1 MSRRSR
7 LALISGGAV
16 LGLICVLAVTAVFV
30 LHSAWFREQVRERIV
45 SEAEKATGGRVEIG
59 SFDFAWNTMTARVN
73 GLVIHGTEPAG
84 SPPLL
89 RVRSI
94 TLVLKIISMLK
105 RTVDVQSIAVDQPQ
119 AHLIVS
125 PDGTT
130 NVPAPRAPR
139 ASGKSPVET
148 ILDLAVGRFTVQSGA
163 FEVNSQ
169 RTPWSAAGE
178 NLRAQVDFN
187 ALRPSYR
194 GEISIQPL
202 HLKISNNLPVDVG
215 AAVSLTIEKNKA
227 TIARALLDTGRSRA
241 ELSGAVQNFSSPQW
255 SFQYNVRLSLDELL
269 RTLRFHPRPQGTV
282 LIGGNA
288 SFRDFGHYVLA
299 GNLRMGPLAFG
310 QGALQVRDVR
320 GESAFR
326 MDPEKMDFSGIR
338 LSAPEG
344 DFTGRARVEKL
355 DRFRLEGDLQHFDLR
370 RVAQFFTPQRLPWD
384 GILSG
389 AVEMNGL
396 VSDLYRGRFDA
407 RGRLAISPAP
417 GSASIEGLI
426 DASYN
431 GQRETVDLGNSFL
444 QLPATRLDFTGTLGR
459 QLHVH
464 LRSTNLDDLL
474 PALALASPGSP
485 QAMPVK
491 LQNGVAVFDGAV
503 TGNLST
509 PQLAGHVAV
518 TNALYAQEKIDMLN
532 ADIAAQKSELRVQ
545 NATLT
550 RGSMHGQLS
559 ATVGLR
565 DWKLYD
571 AGALTATASVRGADV
586 QDVLAL
592 VGRQGLPAT
601 GTLSASAQLTGAVGT
616 PLIKAD
622 VSAAMGSVYSEPF
635 DRFAAHVDYRN
646 RLVTVANV
654 QLKAGSR
661 ELKGSATYTHAA
673 GDFESGR
680 VIFQVASNR
689 MLLNEFQ
696 FVRENRTSVAGSAQ
710 LTAKGSVEVKRTAGT
725 VALQVT
731 ELSAEVNGQ
740 DLQVDQKAVG
750 TVHLTANTQGS
761 TLAAHLESEIA
772 SSKIRADG
780 QWGLTEGYPG
790 SAQLTF
796 TKLDLG
802 TLESWL
808 ARPTHDVPV
817 TGSLEGKLTIAGPA
831 LQPEAWTAALEIPRL
846 EISPVQHGLTPVP
859 PEAILKNA
867 EPVRLT
873 LKNAVV
879 QVETAHLTGP
889 ATNVTLAGNIAL
901 KEPKN
906 PLDLRLNGTI
916 DLNVLESLD
925 RDVSASGALV
935 ADARIRGPLTQPLVA
950 GQMQLKDAN
959 LSLATFPNGL
969 SNANGTILF
978 SGDRATIQNL
988 TGESGGGKV
997 SVTGF
1002 LSYVGGEPAFR
1013 FEAAASQMRVRYPEG
1028 VSTVADAKLAWTGTL
1043 QRSLASG
1050 TITILRTGFNART
1063 DLGSVLAKSAEP
1075 VRTPATRTGLLGG
1088 LNFDIQIETS
1098 PDVLVQSALAQQIQ
1112 AEASLRLRGSPSNPV
1127 LLGRVNITEGELTF
1141 FGNKYTINQGSIS
1154 FFNPI
1159 KVEPILNVDLQTRAR
1174 GIDVTLTI
1182 SGPMSKLN
1190 VSYRS
1195 DPPLQFSDIVAL
1207 LATGRAPS
1215 SDPSLAA
1222 RTSGATQNWDQMGP
1236 SALVG
1241 QALASPVAGRL
1252 QRFFGVS
1259 KIKIDPQLPGVD
1271 SNPQARLTIEQQ
1283 VTPDL
1288 TFTYI
1293 TNVTRSNP
1301 QVIRVEWSFNK
1312 QWSAVA
1318 LREENGL
1325 FGLDFYYKKRFK

>member
-1 MSRRSR
+1 R
-7 LALISGGAV
+7 
-16 LGLICVLAVTAVFV
+16 
-30 LHSAWFREQVRERIV
+30 
-45 SEAEKATGGRVEIG
+45 
-59 SFDFAWNTMTARVN
+59 
-73 GLVIHGTEPAG
+73 AG
-84 SPPLL
+84 S
-89 RVRSI
+89 
-94 TLVLKIISMLK
+94 
-105 RTVDVQSIAVDQPQ
+105 
-119 AHLIVS
+119 
-125 PDGTT
+125 
-130 NVPAPRAPR
+130 
-139 ASGKSPVET
+139 KSPVET
-148 ILDLAVGRFTVQSGA
+148 ILDLAVGRFTVQSGV

-187 ALRPSYR
+187 ALTPSYR
-194 GEISIQPL
+194 GHISVQPL

-215 AAVSLTIEKNKA
+215 ATVSLTIQRNRA
-227 TIARALLDTGRSRA
+227 TISRA
-241 ELSGAVQNFSSPQW
+241 RLETARSEAEFSGNMRNFSSPQW

-269 RTLRFHPRPQGTV
+269 RTLRFRQRPQGIV
-282 LIGGNA
+282 LIGGSV
-288 SFRDFGHYVLA
+288 SFHDFGHYLLA
-299 GNLRMGPLAFG
+299 GNLRMGPLSFG
-310 QGALQVRDVR
+310 HDRMGIRDVR

-338 LSAPEG
+338 LTAAEG

-355 DRFRLEGDLQHFDLR
+355 DRFRLDGELSRFDLR
-370 RVAQFFTPQRLPWD
+370 RMAQFFTPQRLPWD
-384 GILSG
+384 GVLSG

-417 GSASIEGLI
+417 GSAPVEGVI

-431 GQRETVDLGNSFL
+431 GQLRTIDLGNSFL
-444 QLPATRLDFTGTLGR
+444 QLPATRLDFAGTLGR
-459 QLHVH
+459 QLRVH

-474 PALALASPGSP
+474 PALDLASPGAP
-485 QAMPVK
+485 QTMPVK
-491 LQNGVAVFDGAV
+491 LQKGVAVFDGTVA
-503 TGNLST
+503 GSLNA
-509 PQLAGHVAV
+509 PQLTGHAAV
-518 TNALYAQEKIDMLN
+518 TNAAYAQEKIDAAA
-532 ADIAAQKSELRVQ
+532 ADIAVQKSELRVQ

-550 RGSMHGQLS
+550 RGGMRGQLS
-559 ATVGLR
+559 ATLALQ

-571 AGALTATASVRGADV
+571 AGALAATASVRGADLK
-586 QDVLAL
+586 DVLAL
-592 VGRQGLPAT
+592 AGKQGLPVA
-601 GTLSASAQLTGAVGT
+601 GTLSASAQVTGTVGT

-622 VSAAMGSVYSEPF
+622 VTASKGSIYSEPF
-635 DRFAAHVDYRN
+635 DRLAAHMDYRN
-646 RLVTVANV
+646 RLVTVANL
-654 QLKAGSR
+654 QLDAGSR
-661 ELKGSATYTHAA
+661 ELKGSAAYSHAA

-680 VIFQVASNR
+680 ITFQVATNR
-689 MLLNEFQ
+689 MPLNEFQ

-710 LTAKGSVEVKRTAGT
+710 LTAKGSAEVKNKAGN

-731 ELSAEVNGQ
+731 ELSTEVNGQ

-761 TLAAHLESEIA
+761 TLAARLESEIA
-772 SSKIRADG
+772 SSTIRAEG
-780 QWGLTEGYPG
+780 QWRLTPGYPG

-808 ARPTHDVPV
+808 ARPTHDMPV
-817 TGSLEGKLTIAGPA
+817 AGSLEGKLTIAGPA

-846 EISPVQHGLTPVP
+846 EISPAQRGLGAGAPQ
-859 PEAILKNA
+859 AILKNA

-879 QVETAHLTGP
+879 HVESARLTGP
-889 ATNVTLAGNIAL
+889 ATNITLAGNVSL
-901 KEPKN
+901 KDAKN

-916 DLNVLESLD
+916 DLTVLERLD
-925 RDVSASGALV
+925 RDLSASGALV
-935 ADARIRGPLTQPLVA
+935 TDATIRGPLTLPLVA

-959 LSLATFPNGL
+959 ISLATFPNGL
-969 SNANGTILF
+969 SNANGVILF

-1002 LSYVGGEPAFR
+1002 VSYVSGEPAFR
-1013 FEAAASQMRVRYPEG
+1013 FEVAASQMRVRYPEG
-1028 VSTVADAKLAWTGTL
+1028 VSTVADAKLSWTGTL

-1050 TITILRTGFNART
+1050 AITILRTGFNART

-1088 LNFDIQIETS
+1088 INFDIQIETS

-1127 LLGRVNITEGELTF
+1127 LLGRINITEGELTF

-1154 FFNPI
+1154 FFNPV

-1190 VSYRS
+1190 VSYRP
-1195 DPPLQFSDIVAL
+1195 DPPLQFS
-1207 LATGRAPS
+1207 
-1215 SDPSLAA
+1215 
-1222 RTSGATQNWDQMGP
+1222 
-1236 SALVG
+1236 
-1241 QALASPVAGRL
+1241 
-1252 QRFFGVS
+1252 
-1259 KIKIDPQLPGVD
+1259 
-1271 SNPQARLTIEQQ
+1271 
-1283 VTPDL
+1283 
-1288 TFTYI
+1288 
-1293 TNVTRSNP
+1293 
-1301 QVIRVEWSFNK
+1301 
-1312 QWSAVA
+1312 
-1318 LREENGL
+1318 
-1325 FGLDFYYKKRFK
+1325 